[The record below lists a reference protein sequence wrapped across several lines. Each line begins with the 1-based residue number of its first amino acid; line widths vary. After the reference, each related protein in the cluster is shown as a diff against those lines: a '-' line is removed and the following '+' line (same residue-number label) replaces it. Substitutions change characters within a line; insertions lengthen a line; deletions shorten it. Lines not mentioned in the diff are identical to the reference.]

1 MNKPFGLPRAFSRYA
16 PDARCRRFPVKVF
29 LAIALLAVLLSVVL
43 LGIGTQAMATVARSF
58 CTASIAIFA
67 CAATV
72 GLASRSKI

>member
-1 MNKPFGLPRAFSRYA
+1 M
-16 PDARCRRFPVKVF
+16 KVF
-29 LAIALLAVLLSVVL
+29 LAIALLAVLLSVIL